1 MAAGISFRKLKM
13 TGQADSPRISFWLI
27 VILCL
32 PTFVALLVVL
42 TSTMR
47 PNMSVYLLIPLA
59 FVAPSCLLG
68 AVIMAIQVR
77 RSMPRQLFRGT
88 CVVLLLA
95 LVAAAA
101 AITIVCSVLISF
113 QRASARIIQR
123 STAFIRARSR
133 EISHAL
139 SGRVAFVTGASQ
151 GIGRACALRL
161 ATAGAAVAVAARNQ
175 EKLNELVHEI
185 TAAGGTAA
193 AFPLD
198 VTDEEQVK
206 VMIKAAAAQFG
217 KIDILVN
224 NAGITRDQLVMRM
237 KRADWDAVLQTNLT
251 SAYLCI
257 QQVSISMVKQRWGR
271 IINIASVFGQMG
283 QAGQAN
289 YSASK
294 AGLIGLTMAI
304 ARELGSRNITCNA
317 VAPGFIETAM
327 TEVLGEEFKQNA
339 AKQIPLGR
347 VGSPADVANAV
358 AFLASDEAS
367 YITGHVLNVNGGM
380 LMG

>member
-1 MAAGISFRKLKM
+1 MEKL
-13 TGQADSPRISFWLI
+13 
-27 VILCL
+27 
-32 PTFVALLVVL
+32 
-42 TSTMR
+42 
-47 PNMSVYLLIPLA
+47 
-59 FVAPSCLLG
+59 
-68 AVIMAIQVR
+68 
-77 RSMPRQLFRGT
+77 RS
-88 CVVLLLA
+88 
-95 LVAAAA
+95 
-101 AITIVCSVLISF
+101 
-113 QRASARIIQR
+113 
-123 STAFIRARSR
+123 
-133 EISHAL
+133 L

-151 GIGRACALRL
+151 GIGRACALKL
-161 ATAGAAVAVAARNQ
+161 ATAGATVAVAARNQ
-175 EKLNELVHEI
+175 EKLSELVNEI
-185 TAAGGTAA
+185 TASGGKAA
-193 AFPLD
+193 PCVLD
-198 VTDEEQVK
+198 VTDEEQ
-206 VMIKAAAAQFG
+206 IKASIKAVIAQFG

-257 QQVSISMVKQRWGR
+257 QQVTSSMLKQRWGR
-271 IINIASVFGQMG
+271 IINITSVFGQMG

-327 TEVLGEEFKQNA
+327 TEALGDEFKQTA

-347 VGSPADVANAV
+347 VGSPADVASAV